1 MYVFLTLFS
10 GVIVTVMTSF
20 NGRLSSWCGT
30 YLATFVIHFVGL
42 ITFII
47 ILKIKNKT
55 VNLSCH
61 VPFLFYSGGF
71 IGILTVIFNVI
82 SVNHLGVALI
92 TALSLLGQMMT
103 SIIIEQTGYLSS
115 IKKPLTIK
123 KALSLIVIFM
133 GIGVMLL

>member
-1 MYVFLTLFS
+1 MYVFLTLLS
-10 GVIVTVMTSF
+10 GVIVTIMTSF

-30 YLATFVIHFVGL
+30 YLATFIIHFVGL

-55 VNLSCH
+55 VNLSGH
-61 VPFLFYSGGF
+61 LPVLFYSGGI

-92 TALSLLGQMMT
+92 TALSLLGQMLT
-103 SIIIEQTGYLSS
+103 SIIIEQTGCLCS
-115 IKKPLTIK
+115 IKKHLTIK
-123 KALSLIVIFM
+123 KILSLVIVFI